1 MTYGMLSMKCGSL
14 WREATLS
21 LGIALM
27 CEGVYYARAVVSAEY
42 KQTQPFLYLPAYDL
56 GGLRVCHFGGVHY
69 NPERS
74 NTWSVEAMKIVAKYE
89 NVGEPQ
95 R

>member
-1 MTYGMLSMKCGSL
+1 MLGMT
-14 WREATLS
+14 
-21 LGIALM
+21 LM
-27 CEGVYYARAVVSAEY
+27 CERVYYAYVVMGAEY
-42 KQTQPFLYLPAYDL
+42 KQTQPFPYLPAYDL